1 MGSTKPSRSQS
12 PSLLL
17 GSFCVASSKT
27 IFEAMFISASA
38 CVRRLTFT
46 IVESGPRIVAMMPAP
61 RTPTIATAPNNVKNT
76 LPRSDLRFLMDLIVI
91 EPR

>member
-1 MGSTKPSRSQS
+1 
-12 PSLLL
+12 
-17 GSFCVASSKT
+17 
-27 IFEAMFISASA
+27 
-38 CVRRLTFT
+38 LTLT

-91 EPR
+91 EPRYVCGVLFSQERAGGP